1 MAVSLPIPQAL
12 PAAPPPAELA
22 EPQAAPRPSGPACAI
37 DAHSG
42 ATPLSLWHLGIE
54 AQEITSAIALLA
66 DQLDSDDES
75 TRSAAIEHLES
86 ALLAEEHN
94 KDALTA
100 KADATCWVIEHLRAQ
115 SAYRQQQARRLTT
128 LARGDASRADA
139 LETTLIHI
147 LTRLQP
153 TATRFS
159 FPHHEL
165 TSRRSQAVEID
176 NEDLLGPEWLTV
188 KTTTAPDKT
197 AIKAALK
204 LGHTIPGATLLS
216 RRTWHIH

>member
-1 MAVSLPIPQAL
+1 MAVSIPTPPAL
-12 PAAPPPAELA
+12 PAAPM
-22 EPQAAPRPSGPACAI
+22 PRPKGPACAI
-37 DAHSG
+37 HAHSG
-42 ATPLSLWHLGIE
+42 TSSLTLWQLGIE

-75 TRSAAIEHLES
+75 TRTTAIEHLES
-86 ALLAEEHN
+86 TLLLEERNKEALA
-94 KDALTA
+94 A

-115 SAYRQQQARRLTT
+115 SAYRSQQARRLAT
-128 LARGDASRADA
+128 LAQGDASRADA

-159 FPHHEL
+159 FPHHNL
-165 TSRRSQAVEID
+165 TSRKSQAVEID

-188 KTTTAPDKT
+188 KTTTSPDKT

-204 LGHTIPGATLLS
+204 IGHTIPGASLLS

>member
-1 MAVSLPIPQAL
+1 MAVSIPIPQAL
-12 PAAPPPAELA
+12 PAAPPPAELL
-22 EPQAAPRPSGPACAI
+22 EPKATPRASGPACAI
-37 DAHSG
+37 HAHSG
-42 ATPLSLWHLGIE
+42 STPLSLWHLGIE

-66 DQLDSDDES
+66 DQLDSDDDA
-75 TRSAAIEHLES
+75 TRNAAIEHLET
-86 ALLAEEHN
+86 ALLAEERN
-94 KDALTA
+94 KEALAA

-115 SAYRQQQARRLTT
+115 SAYRSQQARRLTD
-128 LARGDASRADA
+128 LARSDSGRADS
-139 LETTLIHI
+139 LEQSLVLV

-165 TSRRSQAVEID
+165 TSRKSQAVAID
-176 NEDLLGPEWLTV
+176 DENALPIEWLTV

-204 LGHTIPGATLLS
+204 LGHSIPGASLLS

>member
-22 EPQAAPRPSGPACAI
+22 EPHARPRPSEPACAI

-66 DQLDSDDES
+66 DQLDSDDDA
-75 TRSAAIEHLES
+75 TRTAAIAHLES
-86 ALLAEEHN
+86 ALLAEERN
-94 KDALTA
+94 KEALAA

-115 SAYRQQQARRLTT
+115 SAYRSQQARRLSE
-128 LARGDASRADA
+128 LSRSDASRADS
-139 LETTLIHI
+139 LEQSLVLV

-188 KTTTAPDKT
+188 KTIFQADKT

-204 LGHTIPGATLLS
+204 SGRQIPGCQLLS
-216 RRTWHIH
+216 RRTWHIT

>member
-1 MAVSLPIPQAL
+1 MAVSIPTPPAL
-12 PAAPPPAELA
+12 AAAP
-22 EPQAAPRPSGPACAI
+22 EPQATPKPSGPACAI
-37 DAHSG
+37 HAHSG
-42 ATPLSLWHLGIE
+42 TSSLTLWQLGIE

-66 DQLDSDDES
+66 DQLDSDDEAAR
-75 TRSAAIEHLES
+75 TTAIEHLES
-86 ALLAEEHN
+86 TLLLEERNKEALA
-94 KDALTA
+94 A

-115 SAYRQQQARRLTT
+115 SAYRSQQARRLTT
-128 LARGDASRADA
+128 LAQGDASRADA

-159 FPHHEL
+159 FPHHNL
-165 TSRRSQAVEID
+165 TSRKSQAVAID
-176 NEDLLGPEWLTV
+176 DDSALPTEWLTV
-188 KTTTAPDKT
+188 KTITAPDKT

>member
-1 MAVSLPIPQAL
+1 MAVSIPIPTA
-12 PAAPPPAELA
+12 PAPAELA
-22 EPQAAPRPSGPACAI
+22 EPQATPKPSGPASAI
-37 DAHSG
+37 RAHSG
-42 ATPLSLWHLGIE
+42 TSSLTLWQLGIE

-75 TRSAAIEHLES
+75 TRTTAIEHLES

-94 KDALTA
+94 KQALAA

-115 SAYRQQQARRLTT
+115 SAYRSQQARRLTD
-128 LARGDASRADA
+128 LARSDASRADSMEQS
-139 LETTLIHI
+139 LVLV

-153 TATRFS
+153 NATRFS

-188 KTTTAPDKT
+188 KTIFQADKT

-204 LGHTIPGATLLS
+204 SGRQIPGCQLLS
-216 RRTWHIH
+216 RRTWHIT